1 MYRSEQTD
9 PNNFGSDEQF
19 NPTWSA
25 GAIWHVSEETFMEVV
40 RPVLSRLSLE
50 VATGY
55 TGNINKT
62 VKPNLMMKYY
72 KNFRISDDENYRMG
86 YINNAP
92 NPKLR
97 WGKTRDVK
105 VALDFGLWKDRINGI
120 VEAYW
125 RKSKRLCDQ

>member
-1 MYRSEQTD
+1 MYSFRTD
-9 PNNFGSDEQF
+9 GSNNFGSDEQF

-25 GAIWHVSEETFMEVV
+25 GAVWHVSEETFMEVV
-40 RPVLSRLSLE
+40 RPVLSRLSLR

-97 WGKTRDVK
+97 WEKTRDVK
-105 VALDFGLWKDRINGI
+105 VALVSDCGKTGINGI
-120 VEAYW
+120 VEAYMAE
-125 RKSKRLCDQ
+125 K